1 MSALRTAGSG
11 EAPGHSDYGSP
22 FADPH
27 SIARSHGS
35 VFRDSNGQVTVVERS
50 GAHIMMTFTL
60 EAARELAAALTIQC
74 DAVDQEQAEQAI
86 IAAHRARV
94 SA

>member
-1 MSALRTAGSG
+1 MSALDGAGSG
-11 EAPGHSDYGSP
+11 VAPDHNDYGSP

-35 VFRDSNGQVTVVERS
+35 VFRDSRGQVTVVERS
-50 GAHIMMTFTL
+50 GSHVMTTFTL

>member
-1 MSALRTAGSG
+1 MSAVRPTGSG
-11 EAPGHSDYGSP
+11 KAPDHSPYGSP

-35 VFRDSNGQVTVVERS
+35 VFRCANGQVTVVERS
-50 GAHIMMTFTL
+50 GAHVMTTLTL
-60 EAARELAAALTIQC
+60 EAARELAAALTVQC
-74 DAVDQEQAEQAI
+74 DAVEQEQAERAI
-86 IAAHRARV
+86 ITAHRARV